1 MSEAVDKLIASGS
14 FNRDEIRVL
23 TGFEPIGSE
32 DMQKFIITKNYQ
44 TVDEESTGNEGGDI
58 NGE

>member
-32 DMQKFIITKNYQ
+32 EMQKFIITKTIKLWMKKLQ
-44 TVDEESTGNEGGDI
+44 VMKEVI
-58 NGE
+58 